1 MTRADRQPPDARDR
15 DLVRVA
21 GGVLLFA
28 TALLLAAPHAL
39 AHDRSVSQSSVS
51 VQGTTVSAHVRLRT
65 VDLSALSAEV
75 AAWAHDRAAG
85 RDAASA
91 DTLPE
96 ALVEALHTHFRVLD
110 ERDAPCVPRAP
121 LRLVSEPAELRLRL
135 TFDCA
140 AEPARYVVTPWPVPG
155 HHHLAHVEGGAREG
169 TLIVGETRELSL
181 TTAENPEAESPGV
194 GPAMLAYLRYGA
206 EHAATGWDH
215 VLFVLLLLAFAP
227 RLRDAAVLV
236 TGFTV
241 GHAITLV
248 LAALAV
254 LESRA
259 VAVESLIAASVVLVA
274 AENVA
279 RAEARTWARVGAPL
293 LVALGG
299 LGLGLLSGERALVYF
314 AVFAACVAALGV
326 TAAGSDDARA
336 GALPQGNTCGARDA
350 WGRRHAR
357 TRLAL
362 AVAFGLVHG
371 LGFASGFDAEGPL
384 RVPRLVAFNVGVEL
398 AQLGWLALGWP
409 LLRWLGS
416 PEAPRRVRVVQAFS
430 VLAGAAATYA
440 CVSRVLVGG

>member
-1 MTRADRQPPDARDR
+1 
-15 DLVRVA
+15 
-21 GGVLLFA
+21 
-28 TALLLAAPHAL
+28 
-39 AHDRSVSQSSVS
+39 
-51 VQGTTVSAHVRLRT
+51 
-65 VDLSALSAEV
+65 
-75 AAWAHDRAAG
+75 
-85 RDAASA
+85 
-91 DTLPE
+91 
-96 ALVEALHTHFRVLD
+96 
-110 ERDAPCVPRAP
+110 
-121 LRLVSEPAELRLRL
+121 
-135 TFDCA
+135 
-140 AEPARYVVTPWPVPG
+140 
-155 HHHLAHVEGGAREG
+155 
-169 TLIVGETRELSL
+169 
-181 TTAENPEAESPGV
+181 
-194 GPAMLAYLRYGA
+194 MLAYLRYGA

-215 VLFVLLLLAFAP
+215 VLFVLLLLAYAP

-279 RAEARTWARVGAPL
+279 RAEARPRARVGAPL

-326 TAAGSDDARA
+326 TDGGQRRRSSERIRPQGDASAPSEAGSRRQARV
-336 GALPQGNTCGARDA
+336 
-350 WGRRHAR
+350 
-357 TRLAL
+357 RLAL

-384 RVPRLVAFNVGVEL
+384 RVPRLVAFNLGVEL
-398 AQLGWLALGWP
+398 AQLGWLALCWP

-416 PEAPRRVRVVQAFS
+416 PETARRVRVVQAFS
-430 VLAGAAATYA
+430 VLAGAAAAYA
-440 CVSRVLVGG
+440 CVTRVLANG

>member
-1 MTRADRQPPDARDR
+1 MTRADRQPPDARDAR
-15 DLVRVA
+15 VVRAA
-21 GGVLLFA
+21 GGALLFA
-28 TALLLAAPHAL
+28 ALLLGPSHAL

-51 VQGTTVSAHVRLRT
+51 VQGSTVSVHVRLRT

-85 RDAASA
+85 RDAAA
-91 DTLPE
+91 AEALPE
-96 ALVEALHTHFRVLD
+96 PLVEALHTHFRVLD
-110 ERDAPCVPRAP
+110 QRDSACVPRAP
-121 LRLVSEPAELRLRL
+121 LRLVSAPAELRLRL
-135 TFDCA
+135 TFDCG

-169 TLIVGETRELSL
+169 ALIVGETRELSL

-236 TGFTV
+236 TGFTI

-279 RAEARTWARVGAPL
+279 RTEARPRARVLAPL

-299 LGLGLLSGERALVYF
+299 LALGVLGGERALVYF

-326 TAAGSDDARA
+326 TAADSDDARA
-336 GALPQGNTCGARDA
+336 THRPQGEASDA
-350 WGRRHAR
+350 HEAGSRRRAR

-384 RVPRLVAFNVGVEL
+384 RVPRLVAFNLGVEL
-398 AQLGWLALGWP
+398 AQLGWLALCWP

-430 VLAGAAATYA
+430 VVAGAAAAYA
-440 CVSRVLVGG
+440 CVARVVTGG

>member
-1 MTRADRQPPDARDR
+1 MTLADREPHDGRGAHR
-15 DLVRVA
+15 LRVA
-21 GGVLLFA
+21 GGALLCA
-28 TALLLAAPHAL
+28 TALLLATTHAR

-75 AAWAHDRAAG
+75 ATWAHDRAAG
-85 RDAASA
+85 RDAAA
-91 DTLPE
+91 AEALPE

-110 ERDAPCVPRAP
+110 QRDAACVPRAP

-135 TFDCA
+135 TFDCG

-181 TTAENPEAESPGV
+181 ARAESPEESPGV
-194 GPAMLAYLRYGA
+194 GAAMLAYLRYGA

-236 TGFTV
+236 TGFTL

-279 RAEARTWARVGAPL
+279 RAEARPWARVGAPL

-299 LGLGLLSGERALVYF
+299 LGLGLLSGERALVFF

-326 TAAGSDDARA
+326 TAADRDDVRA
-336 GALPQGNTCGARDA
+336 SALPQGDTSGAREA
-350 WGRRHAR
+350 GARRHAR

-384 RVPRLVAFNVGVEL
+384 RVPRLVAFNLGVEL

-440 CVSRVLVGG
+440 CVTRVLVGG

>member
-1 MTRADRQPPDARDR
+1 MTRSDHQPRDARDAR
-15 DLVRVA
+15 VVRGTWGA
-21 GGVLLFA
+21 LLFA
-28 TALLLAAPHAL
+28 TALLLAPSHAL

-51 VQGTTVSAHVRLRT
+51 VQGTAVSAHVRLRT
-65 VDLSALSAEV
+65 VDLSALSTEV

-85 RDAASA
+85 RDAASGA
-91 DTLPE
+91 PLPE

-110 ERDAPCVPRAP
+110 RGDVACVPRAP

-155 HHHLAHVEGGAREG
+155 HHHLAHVEGDAREG

-181 TTAENPEAESPGV
+181 TMAENPEAEGPGV

-236 TGFTV
+236 TGFTM

-279 RAEARTWARVGAPL
+279 HGEARARARWLAPL

-299 LGLGLLSGERALVYF
+299 LGLGLLSGELAMIHF
-314 AVFAACVAALGV
+314 AVFAACVAALGAP
-326 TAAGSDDARA
+326 TNAPRSDHQARV
-336 GALPQGNTCGARDA
+336 
-350 WGRRHAR
+350 
-357 TRLAL
+357 RLAL

-398 AQLGWLALGWP
+398 AQLGWLALCWP

-416 PEAPRRVRVVQAFS
+416 PDAARRVRVVQAFS
-430 VLAGAAATYA
+430 VLAGAAAAYA
-440 CVSRVLVGG
+440 CVSRVFAGG

>member
-1 MTRADRQPPDARDR
+1 
-15 DLVRVA
+15 VRRCA
-21 GGVLLFA
+21 S
-28 TALLLAAPHAL
+28 T
-39 AHDRSVSQSSVS
+39 
-51 VQGTTVSAHVRLRT
+51 SA
-65 VDLSALSAEV
+65 
-75 AAWAHDRAAG
+75 
-85 RDAASA
+85 
-91 DTLPE
+91 
-96 ALVEALHTHFRVLD
+96 
-110 ERDAPCVPRAP
+110 
-121 LRLVSEPAELRLRL
+121 PAELRLRL
-135 TFDCA
+135 TFDCG

-155 HHHLAHVEGGAREG
+155 HHHLAHVEGSGREG

-181 TTAENPEAESPGV
+181 TMAENPEAESPGV

-236 TGFTV
+236 TGFTM

-279 RAEARTWARVGAPL
+279 RTEARTRARVLAPL

-299 LGLGLLSGERALVYF
+299 LALGLLSGERALVYF

-326 TAAGSDDARA
+326 TAADTDDARA
-336 GALPQGNTCGARDA
+336 SHRPQGEASDA
-350 WGRRHAR
+350 HEAGSRRRAR
-357 TRLAL
+357 THLTL

-384 RVPRLVAFNVGVEL
+384 RVPRLVAFNLGVEL
-398 AQLGWLALGWP
+398 AQLGWLALCWP

-416 PEAPRRVRVVQAFS
+416 PETARRVRVVQAFS

-440 CVSRVLVGG
+440 CVTRVLANG

>member
-1 MTRADRQPPDARDR
+1 MTRAQRQPHVARDVR
-15 DLVRVA
+15 DACVVRVA
-21 GGVLLFA
+21 GGALLFA
-28 TALLLAAPHAL
+28 TALLLATSHAL

-51 VQGTTVSAHVRLRT
+51 VRGTTVSAQVRLRT
-65 VDLSALSAEV
+65 VDLSALTAEV

-85 RDAASA
+85 RDAAAA
-91 DTLPE
+91 DALPE

-110 ERDAPCVPRAP
+110 RGDVACVPRAP
-121 LRLVSEPAELRLRL
+121 LRLTSQPAELRLRL
-135 TFDCA
+135 TFDCG

-155 HHHLAHVEGGAREG
+155 HHHLAHVEGSGREG

-181 TTAENPEAESPGV
+181 TMAENPEAESPGV

-236 TGFTV
+236 TGFTM
-241 GHAITLV
+241 GHAVTLV

-279 RAEARTWARVGAPL
+279 RGEARPRVRVLAPL

-314 AVFAACVAALGV
+314 AVFAMCVAALG
-326 TAAGSDDARA
+326 TPTNAPGSDHQARV
-336 GALPQGNTCGARDA
+336 
-350 WGRRHAR
+350 
-357 TRLAL
+357 RLAL

-371 LGFASGFDAEGPL
+371 LGFASGFDAEGPS
-384 RVPRLVAFNVGVEL
+384 RVPRLVAFNLGVEL
-398 AQLGWLALGWP
+398 AQLGWVALCWP

-416 PEAPRRVRVVQAFS
+416 PDAARRVRAVQAFS

-440 CVSRVLVGG
+440 CVSRVFDGG